1 MVWKLGCEVAPIV
14 SPPMWFKWRFCVCP
28 PFIDLWQHIHHMLLG
43 CQDQMYMYMD
53 MERLDRDS
61 HVAGKCFPIFLVL
74 SPTMSGSWL
83 RLSVFLAVLL
93 SAQALVHAK
102 WDLCTP
108 GSHGILNLTAIEFGA
123 PNPSRGVPWTMTVK
137 GHLNA
142 SKPITNGKTKTEVWW
157 GWFKVCPA
165 ALSTV
170 RSLHRIYPTPLL
182 VEGLVRPHF
191 FSTRVCAMPLQRH
204 PHA

>member
-1 MVWKLGCEVAPIV
+1 
-14 SPPMWFKWRFCVCP
+14 
-28 PFIDLWQHIHHMLLG
+28 
-43 CQDQMYMYMD
+43 
-53 MERLDRDS
+53 
-61 HVAGKCFPIFLVL
+61 
-74 SPTMSGSWL
+74 MSGSWL

-157 GWFKVCPA
+157 GWFKVQSKTGLYCKENKCPVYPGPVVQSA
-165 ALSTV
+165 AANLPLITPPGTYQVKTTSWNEDGELISCV
-170 RSLHRIYPTPLL
+170 KVAFSL
-182 VEGLVRPHF
+182 
-191 FSTRVCAMPLQRH
+191 
-204 PHA
+204 